1 MILLP
6 HIITGAMIGAKTK
19 NLGLI
24 IILSFLSHFI
34 LDKIPHWDYSIKGVK
49 DFRGTRNFKKLVM
62 TLIKIG
68 IDGLIG
74 LLIVSLTLWQSDM
87 FNSDYLLFILFGIFA
102 SVLPDLLGI
111 LSEIMHNN
119 LLNIFA
125 KFHDFAH
132 SKKTEKEGKITFL
145 GIFTQIAV
153 IIFALS
159 GFFL

>member
-24 IILSFLSHFI
+24 IILGILSHFI
-34 LDKIPHWDYSIKGVK
+34 LDKIPHWDYSINGIK
-49 DFRGTRNFKKLVM
+49 DFRKTRNFKKLVI

-74 LLIVSLTLWQSDM
+74 LLIVSLTLWQKDM
-87 FNSDYLLFILFGIFA
+87 FNSDYLLFILLGIFA
-102 SVLPDLLGI
+102 SVLPDILGI
-111 LSEIMHNN
+111 LSEITNN
-119 LLNIFA
+119 NFLNVFT

-132 SKKTEKEGKITFL
+132 FKTEKEGELTFL
-145 GIFTQIAV
+145 GLFTQIAV
-153 IIFALS
+153 IICALVI
-159 GFFL
+159 FFL